1 MVEGMAPRAAGGAYT
16 NTSKSMGP
24 KAPLWGSKAWL
35 PGPPGS
41 LHRYLEMNGTE
52 GAVMGVQGGAPGP
65 PGNSTPILSRL
76 RWSKGLSM
84 RPAVWLWKVPGSRR
98 WNQELSR

>member
-16 NTSKSMGP
+16 DTFEIDGTEGAVMGVQGMAPRAAGGRLTIPSKSMGP

-35 PGPPGS
+35 PGPPGD
-41 LHRYLEMNGTE
+41 
-52 GAVMGVQGGAPGP
+52 
-65 PGNSTPILSRL
+65 STPIPSRL

-84 RPAVWLWKVPGSRR
+84 GPGGAVMEAYTVGVDGTRS
-98 WNQELSR
+98 